1 MNRFRFSC
9 LDIVLF
15 AAFTYAISDCI
26 KNWEH
31 YQSCEAPL
39 HAYILV
45 SIITLL
51 VFRMTHF
58 LGQFLSGDFE
68 AVNNMQQ

>member
-1 MNRFRFSC
+1 MKGVRFSC

-39 HAYILV
+39 HIYILTSV
-45 SIITLL
+45 AVLL
-51 VFRMTHF
+51 LFRLMHF
-58 LGQFLSGDFE
+58 LG
-68 AVNNMQQ
+68 